1 MTLNPQP
8 NHPSTLSYVLKLH
21 RDTAHQAGEFR
32 GRLEHIVS
40 GRHIDFT
47 SGAQL
52 LALLTRELQAV
63 RGAGFTDC

>member
-8 NHPSTLSYVLKLH
+8 THPSNLSYVLKLH
-21 RDTAHQAGEFR
+21 RDTAHPAGEFR

-47 SGAQL
+47 TGEQL
-52 LALLTRELQAV
+52 LALLARELQTV
-63 RGAGFTDC
+63 RGVDATDR